1 MFLNQSNNNSSL
13 VSTLME
19 AEESIVNPF
28 IYNINKQIKF
38 HGVQYVEEQAENAS
52 GMGAGKSIDFNISKF
67 GFLRTCILK
76 WTMTTGTMGGTED
89 KAFPRSGAINCID
102 RIEILSSSR
111 RLAVLDKAGLL
122 CAMSD
127 FPQDV
132 KTSYFKGLHMNKTGT
147 QFVTASAY
155 TNYLNLPFSFFNNV
169 KNALPVS
176 FIEPIKVRIYFSDLK
191 FAWNSTNSGNTTG
204 DLVDV
209 SVSDPALLCE
219 FRVLDT
225 PDEDATI
232 QTNYDGVLTQL
243 NYDYETE
250 VGETGT
256 LTSSADLKLSK
267 TLSTNVV
274 AADIYVIV
282 SADVS
287 SNSSIA
293 TTQFYRQ
300 SGSPLKLRKIQ
311 FTASGQNIIP
321 EIDANY
327 LEYYGRREVGDSL
340 FSSGTCLDQS
350 GIDDPSQL
358 RFVYK
363 LQMGL
368 GGDKS
373 QNMGGVSLR
382 ELNSPTITV
391 TVAKAL
397 SAGGAD
403 ADNQDPDTSAVD
415 TDNDFGVKDAKVTL
429 RIVVR
434 HHTLISTDP
443 SSGRT
448 TQLLTN

>member
-19 AEESIVNPF
+19 AEESVVNPF
-28 IYNINKQIKF
+28 IYNINKQVKF
-38 HGVQYVEEQAENAS
+38 HGVQFVEEQAENAS
-52 GMGAGKSIDFNISKF
+52 GMGASKSIDFNISKF

-76 WTMTTGTMGGTED
+76 WTMTTGTMGGTPT
-89 KAFPRSGAINCID
+89 APRTGTLNCID

-111 RLAVLDKAGLL
+111 RLAVLDKHALL
-122 CAMSD
+122 CAISD
-127 FPQDV
+127 MPQDV
-132 KTSYFKGLHMNKTGT
+132 QQSYFKGLHMQTSGD
-147 QFVTASAY
+147 QFATASSY
-155 TNYLNLPFSFFNNV
+155 TSYLNLPFSFFNNV

-176 FIEPIKVRIYFSDLK
+176 FIEPIKIRIYFSDLS
-191 FAWNSTNSGNTTG
+191 FMWNGTSTTAGA
-204 DLVDV
+204 LVAV
-209 SVSDPALLCE
+209 SVSDPAMLCE

-250 VGETGT
+250 VGTTGT
-256 LTSSADLKLSK
+256 LTTSADLPLEK

-274 AADIYVIV
+274 AGDIYVIV
-282 SADVS
+282 SADTS

-293 TTQFYRQ
+293 TTQFHRAK
-300 SGSPLKLRKIQ
+300 GNPLKLSKIQ
-311 FTASGQNIIP
+311 FTASGQNIYP
-321 EIDANY
+321 EIDGEY
-327 LEYYGRREVGDSL
+327 LEYFGRREVGDSL
-340 FSSGTCLDQS
+340 FSSGTCLDQN
-350 GIDDPSQL
+350 GVDDPAQI
-358 RFVYK
+358 RWVYK

-382 ELNSPTITV
+382 ELNSPTIKV
-391 TVAKAL
+391 VVRRAK
-397 SAGGAD
+397 GGSGNED
-403 ADNQDPDTSAVD
+403 SEDNQDPVASAVD
-415 TDNDFGVKDAKVTL
+415 TDNDHGLSGAKVTL